1 MAAILRI
8 AVLAVLVISF
18 GNPAT
23 LLAADRA
30 GRSTFHTGDGV
41 NRAPQPGTFTV
52 VSVDSYNQIVRMRAS
67 DGSVGDVYVGSGTYD
82 ISKLNPGDRIQVD
95 FLEPDGTNSRVRA
108 GNIWKVK

>member
-1 MAAILRI
+1 MAVVLR
-8 AVLAVLVISF
+8 LALISALMF
-18 GNPAT
+18 SLAAPAA

-52 VSVDSYNQIVRMRAS
+52 VSVDSYNQVVRMRAS
-67 DGSVGDVYVGSGTYD
+67 DGSVGDVYVGSNTYD
-82 ISKLNPGDRIQVD
+82 ISKLNPGDQIQVD
-95 FLEPDGTNSRVRA
+95 FLEPDGTNSRLRA